1 MNDAMRADPPKP
13 ARYAN
18 VLFGAAG
25 LIVLSLLFSAA
36 RSRLLLSLA
45 AGWSAS
51 VALSHFAWAYRRAA
65 RGGLNPGQPG
75 RGRIVEQV
83 GSDGALSLVMPA
95 AGTEPWA
102 ADSFIVWV
110 AAAGAAAGGALLDSG
125 DRALLGILATLLV
138 VLGFRVASAP
148 TDRLRFEISGARWS
162 VDALAGGRPI
172 HRSGSGPLLP
182 QLVQDGLV
190 IWSTEGR
197 VGVLRGEL
205 EPEERAWLANR
216 LGVLA
221 EGSALPT
228 ETNREIHEREADRER
243 QQQEGERS
251 E

>member
-1 MNDAMRADPPKP
+1 MNDTMRADPPKP

-45 AGWSAS
+45 AGWCAS

-65 RGGLNPGQPG
+65 RAGLRSGQPA
-75 RGRIVEQV
+75 RGRIVEQA
-83 GSDGALSLVMPA
+83 GSDGSLSLVMPA

-110 AAAGAAAGGALLDSG
+110 AAAAAAAGGALLDSG

-148 TDRLRFEISGARWS
+148 SDRLRFEISNARWS

-205 EPEERAWLANR
+205 EPEERLWLANR

-221 EGSALPT
+221 EGSTSST
-228 ETNREIHEREADRER
+228 EAHGEIDEGEPNRER
-243 QQQEGERS
+243 QQQESEGGE
-251 E
+251 